1 MGGGHAHHGHHHQGG
16 DDHGPRLVATLALVT
31 AYMVAEVVGGLL
43 SGSLALL
50 ADAGHMASDAAALG
64 TSLFALRISRRPAS
78 LTHTFGYRR
87 AEILAAV
94 ANAAALIAIAGY
106 VIIEAVR
113 RIGAPPAV
121 DAPLMLGVATGGLV
135 VNMAALW
142 ILRAGRV
149 DNINVHGAWLHVV
162 SDTLGSVGAIAAGV
176 VIALWGWAWADPAI
190 SIVIGLLVAR
200 SAWLLLRETVRV
212 LMQAVPDRI
221 DLRALEQALTSIGG
235 VLAVHDL
242 HVWSVTRGRD
252 VMSAHLTVASD
263 ASRVR
268 IADEVQRVLREEF
281 DLHHSTLQLDCPGG
295 CHGVD
300 DLDRDEAGGGRGPRG
315 ERPVSPGGP

>member
-1 MGGGHAHHGHHHQGG
+1 MGAGHAHHGHHHGGGG
-16 DDHGPRLVATLALVT
+16 DHGRRLGLTLFLVT
-31 AYMVAEVVGGLL
+31 GYMVAEVVGGLL

-106 VIIEAVR
+106 VIIEAFR
-113 RIGAPPAV
+113 RIGAPPEV
-121 DAPLMLGVATGGLV
+121 DGPLMLGVAAGGLV
-135 VNMAALW
+135 INLAALW
-142 ILRAGRV
+142 ILRAGRA

-162 SDTLGSVGAIAAGV
+162 SDTLGSVGAILAGLF
-176 VIALWGWAWADPAI
+176 IALWGWRWADPAI

-221 DLRALEQALTSIGG
+221 DLRSLEHSLTSIPG

-252 VMSAHLTVASD
+252 VMSAHLTVAPD
-263 ASRVR
+263 AGRVR

-295 CHGVD
+295 CRPAAE
-300 DLDRDEAGGGRGPRG
+300 LERGGGGVAPRA
-315 ERPVSPGGP
+315 